1 MTLAL
6 TALHDDPILLVFL
19 VAAAGYLVGRIRIG
33 GARGFGFGIAAVLFV
48 GIGFGAADPTLKVPQ
63 PLWQL
68 GLVLFVYTVGLATG
82 PGFLTALRRRGL
94 GANAAVVTAILAGAA
109 AAAAV
114 GSALGLGGA
123 AIAGTF
129 TGGLTNTPALAGTL
143 EALHDLRPGA
153 GFDEPAGEVLVGFSL
168 AYPIGVTIALAAVFS
183 LARRRELSGAPPAAD
198 EALVVRTALVE
209 RDLHASLGDIR
220 ARLAG
225 RVTFGRLKRDAV
237 SRLATDDIEPR
248 TGDLISVVGAEPAVA
263 TAIAELGRESA
274 EHVELER
281 EELDFR
287 RIVVSSRDVAGRTL
301 GELDLPERLGGTVTR
316 VRRGDV
322 DMLATPELALEL
334 GDRVR
339 VVAPRAQMSAISA
352 FFGDSYRALRELDVL
367 SFSVGVALGL
377 ALGAIEVPLP
387 GGGSFSLGFAG
398 GPLLVGL
405 ALGAIGRTGPI
416 VWQLPHSANLTLRQF
431 GIVVFL
437 AGVGV
442 NSGQAFGDT
451 IVSREALGVLATGAA
466 VAASGAIVTVAAGLV
481 LLRLPIATLAG
492 VVAGMQTQPAVL
504 ASAAEREQSDTELN
518 VGYVTV
524 VPLAMIAK
532 IVLAP
537 ILLRLLL

>member
-1 MTLAL
+1 MSFLR
-6 TALHDDPILLVFL
+6 DDPILLVFL
-19 VAAAGYLVGRIRIG
+19 VAAAGYLAGRVRIG
-33 GARGFGFGIAAVLFV
+33 GAGGFGFGIAAVLFV

-68 GLVLFVYTVGLATG
+68 GLILFVYTVGLATG
-82 PGFLTALRRRGL
+82 PGFLTTLRRRGL

-109 AAAAV
+109 AAAGL

-143 EALHDLRPGA
+143 DALHDLEPGA
-153 GFDEPAGEVLVGFSL
+153 GFDAQAGEVLVGFSL
-168 AYPIGVTIALAAVFS
+168 AYPIGVTIALAAVFA
-183 LARRRELSGAPPAAD
+183 LARRRSRFGSPAPSD
-198 EALVVRTALVE
+198 EALVVRTALVQGE
-209 RDLHASLGDIR
+209 HLGLLGDIR
-220 ARLAG
+220 TRLGAS
-225 RVTFGRLKRDAV
+225 VTFGRVKRDGA
-237 SRLATDDIEPR
+237 SLLATDDVELR
-248 TGDLISVVGAEPAVA
+248 AGDRISIVGAGPAVA
-263 TAIAELGRESA
+263 AAIAQLGQESA

-281 EELDFR
+281 EDFDFR

-322 DMLATPELALEL
+322 DMLAVPELALEL

-339 VVAPRAQMSAISA
+339 VVAPRAQMPAISS

-377 ALGAIEVPLP
+377 ALGAVEVPLP

-405 ALGAIGRTGPI
+405 ALGALGRTGPI

-442 NSGQAFGDT
+442 NSGQAFADT
-451 IVSREALGVLATGAA
+451 IVSREALSVLATAIAVAAAGAA
-466 VAASGAIVTVAAGLV
+466 VTVVAGTT
-481 LLRLPIATLAG
+481 LLRLPLATLAG

-537 ILLRLLL
+537 VLLRLFL

>member
-1 MTLAL
+1 VSF
-6 TALHDDPILLVFL
+6 LHDDPILLVFL
-19 VAAAGYLVGRIRIG
+19 VAAAGYLAGRVRIG
-33 GARGFGFGIAAVLFV
+33 GAGGFGFGIAAVLFV

-68 GLVLFVYTVGLATG
+68 GLILFVYTVGLATG
-82 PGFLTALRRRGL
+82 PGFLTTLRRRGL
-94 GANAAVVTAILAGAA
+94 GANAAVVSAILAGAA
-109 AAAAV
+109 AAAGL

-143 EALHDLRPGA
+143 DALHDLEPGT
-153 GFDEPAGEVLVGFSL
+153 GFDAQAGEVLVGFSL
-168 AYPIGVTIALAAVFS
+168 AYPIGVTIALAAVFA
-183 LARRRELSGAPPAAD
+183 LARRRSRFGSPAPAD
-198 EALVVRTALVE
+198 EALVVRTALVQGE
-209 RDLHASLGDIR
+209 HLGLLGDIR
-220 ARLAG
+220 TRLGAT
-225 RVTFGRLKRDAV
+225 VTFGRVKRDGA
-237 SRLATDDIEPR
+237 SLLATDDVELR
-248 TGDLISVVGAEPAVA
+248 AGDRISIVGAGPAVA
-263 TAIAELGRESA
+263 TAIAQLGQESA

-281 EELDFR
+281 EDFDFR

-301 GELDLPERLGGTVTR
+301 EELDLPERLGGTVTR

-322 DMLATPELALEL
+322 DMLAVPELALEL

-339 VVAPRAQMSAISA
+339 VVAPRAQMPAISS

-377 ALGAIEVPLP
+377 ALGAVEVPLP

-405 ALGAIGRTGPI
+405 ALGALGRTGPI

-442 NSGQAFGDT
+442 NSGQAFADT
-451 IVSREALGVLATGAA
+451 IVSREALSVLATAIAVAATGAA
-466 VAASGAIVTVAAGLV
+466 VTIVAGTT
-481 LLRLPIATLAG
+481 LLRLPLATLVG

-504 ASAAEREQSDTELN
+504 AAAAEREQSDTELN

-537 ILLRLLL
+537 VLLRLFL

>member
-1 MTLAL
+1 VSF
-6 TALHDDPILLVFL
+6 LHDDPILLVFL
-19 VAAAGYLVGRIRIG
+19 VAAAGYLAGRVRIG
-33 GARGFGFGIAAVLFV
+33 GAGGFGFGIAAVLFV

-68 GLVLFVYTVGLATG
+68 GLILFVYTVGLATG
-82 PGFLTALRRRGL
+82 PGFLTTLRRRGL
-94 GANAAVVTAILAGAA
+94 GANAAVVSAILAGAA
-109 AAAAV
+109 AAAGL

-143 EALHDLRPGA
+143 DTLHDLEPGA
-153 GFDEPAGEVLVGFSL
+153 GFDAQAGEVLVGFSL
-168 AYPIGVTIALAAVFS
+168 AYPIGVTIALAAVFA
-183 LARRRELSGAPPAAD
+183 LARRRSRFGSPAPAD
-198 EALVVRTALVE
+198 EALVVRTALVQGE
-209 RDLHASLGDIR
+209 HLGLLGDIR
-220 ARLAG
+220 TRLGAT
-225 RVTFGRLKRDAV
+225 VTFGRVKRDGA
-237 SRLATDDIEPR
+237 SLLATDDVELR
-248 TGDLISVVGAEPAVA
+248 AGDRISIVGAGPAVA
-263 TAIAELGRESA
+263 TAIAQLGQESA

-281 EELDFR
+281 EDFDFR

-301 GELDLPERLGGTVTR
+301 EELDLPERLGGTVTR

-322 DMLATPELALEL
+322 DMLAVPELALEL

-339 VVAPRAQMSAISA
+339 VVAPRAQMPAISS

-377 ALGAIEVPLP
+377 ALGAVEVPLP

-405 ALGAIGRTGPI
+405 ALGALGRTGPI

-442 NSGQAFGDT
+442 NSGQAFADT
-451 IVSREALGVLATGAA
+451 IVSREALSVLATAIAVAAAGAA
-466 VAASGAIVTVAAGLV
+466 VTIVAGTT
-481 LLRLPIATLAG
+481 LLRLPLATLVG

-504 ASAAEREQSDTELN
+504 AAAAEREQSDTELN

-537 ILLRLLL
+537 VLLRLFL

>member
-1 MTLAL
+1 MPS
-6 TALHDDPILLVFL
+6 LHDDPILLVFL
-19 VAAAGYLVGRIRIG
+19 VAAAGYLAGQVRIG
-33 GARGFGFGIAAVLFV
+33 GAGGFGFGIAAVLFV
-48 GIGFGAADPTLKVPQ
+48 GIAFGAADGALEVPQ
-63 PLWQL
+63 PVWQL
-68 GLVLFVYTVGLATG
+68 GLVLFVYTIGLATG
-82 PGFLTALRRRGL
+82 PGFLSALRRRGI
-94 GANAAVVTAILAGAA
+94 GANAAVAAAILAGATA
-109 AAAAV
+109 AAGL

-153 GFDEPAGEVLVGFSL
+153 GFKAPAGEVLVGFSL
-168 AYPIGVTIALAAVFS
+168 AYPIGVTIALAAVFL
-183 LARRRELSGAPPAAD
+183 LARRRVRVDAPGAAD

-209 RDLHASLGDIR
+209 HGGLPALGELR
-220 ARLAG
+220 TRLG
-225 RVTFGRLKRDAV
+225 GSVTFGRLKRDGA
-237 SRLATDDIEPR
+237 SQLATDDLDPR
-248 TGDLISVVGAEPAVA
+248 PGDLISVIGTEPAVA
-263 TAIAELGRESA
+263 AAVAALGRESA

-287 RIVVSSRDVAGRTL
+287 RIVVSSRDVAGRSL
-301 GELDLPERLGGTVTR
+301 QELDLPERLGGTVTR

-322 DMLATPELALEL
+322 DMLAVPGLTLEL

-339 VVAPRAQMSAISA
+339 IVAPRERIPAISA

-377 ALGAIEVPLP
+377 ALGAVEVPLP

-405 ALGAIGRTGPI
+405 ALGAIGRTGPV

-442 NSGQAFGDT
+442 NSGQAFADT
-451 IVSREALGVLATGAA
+451 IVSREALSVLATATA
-466 VAASGAIVTVAAGLV
+466 VAVAGSAVTVAAGLL
-481 LLRLPIATLAG
+481 LLRLPLVTLVG
-492 VVAGMQTQPAVL
+492 VVSGMQTQPAVL

-518 VGYVTV
+518 VGYATV
-524 VPLAMIAK
+524 VPIAMIAK

-537 ILLRLLL
+537 LLLRLFL

>member
-1 MTLAL
+1 MPVPAS
-6 TALHDDPILLVFL
+6 LHDDPILLVF
-19 VAAAGYLVGRIRIG
+19 VVSAIGYLVGRVRIG
-33 GARGFGFGIAAVLFV
+33 GSGGFGFGIAAVLFV
-48 GIGFGAADPTLKVPQ
+48 GIAFGAADPTLKVPQ

-82 PGFLTALRRRGL
+82 PGFLTALRRRGV
-94 GANAAVVTAILAGAA
+94 GANASVVTAILAGAA
-109 AAAAV
+109 TAAGL
-114 GSALGLGGA
+114 GSLLGLGGA

-153 GFDEPAGEVLVGFSL
+153 GFDAPAGEVLVGFSL
-168 AYPIGVTIALAAVFS
+168 AYPIGVTVALAAVFA
-183 LARRRELSGAPPAAD
+183 LARRRELAGAPPTVD

-209 RDLHASLGDIR
+209 RDLQATLGDLR
-220 ARLAG
+220 ARLAD
-225 RVTFGRLKRDAV
+225 RVTFGRLKRGGV
-237 SRLATDDIEPR
+237 SRLAADDVEPR
-248 TGDLISVVGAEPAVA
+248 AGDRLSVVGSEAAVA
-263 TAIAELGRESA
+263 AAIAALGSESA

-281 EELDFR
+281 EEIDFR
-287 RIVVSSRDVAGRTL
+287 RIVVSSHDVAGRTVE
-301 GELDLPERLGGTVTR
+301 ELDLPERLGGTVTR

-322 DMLATPELALEL
+322 DILAAPGLALEL

-339 VVAPRAQMSAISA
+339 VVAPREQMPAISA

-377 ALGAIEVPLP
+377 ALGAVEVPLP

-398 GPLLVGL
+398 GPLLAGL
-405 ALGAIGRTGPI
+405 ALGAIGRSGPI

-442 NSGQAFGDT
+442 NSGQAFADT
-451 IVSREALGVLATGAA
+451 IVSREALEILATAAA
-466 VAASGAIVTVAAGLV
+466 VAGAGALVTVAAGIV

-504 ASAAEREQSDTELN
+504 ASAAERERSDTELN

-524 VPLAMIAK
+524 VPLAMMTK

-537 ILLRLLL
+537 VLLRLFL

>member
-1 MTLAL
+1 VSF
-6 TALHDDPILLVFL
+6 LHDDPILLVFL
-19 VAAAGYLVGRIRIG
+19 VAAAGYLAGRVRIG
-33 GARGFGFGIAAVLFV
+33 GAGGFGFGIAAVLFV

-68 GLVLFVYTVGLATG
+68 GLILFVYTVGLATG
-82 PGFLTALRRRGL
+82 PGFLTTLRRRGL
-94 GANAAVVTAILAGAA
+94 GANAAVATAILAGAA
-109 AAAAV
+109 AAAGL

-143 EALHDLRPGA
+143 DALHDLEPGA
-153 GFDEPAGEVLVGFSL
+153 GFDAQAGEVLVGFSL
-168 AYPIGVTIALAAVFS
+168 AYPIGVTIALAAVFA
-183 LARRRELSGAPPAAD
+183 LARRRSRFGSPAPAD
-198 EALVVRTALVE
+198 EALVVRTALVQG
-209 RDLHASLGDIR
+209 DHLGLLGDVR
-220 ARLAG
+220 TRLGAS
-225 RVTFGRLKRDAV
+225 VTFGRVKRDGA
-237 SRLATDDIEPR
+237 SLLATDDVELR
-248 TGDLISVVGAEPAVA
+248 AGDRISIVGAGPAVA
-263 TAIAELGRESA
+263 AAIAQLGQESA

-281 EELDFR
+281 EDFDFR

-301 GELDLPERLGGTVTR
+301 EELDLAERLGGTVTR

-322 DMLATPELALEL
+322 DMLAVPELALEL

-339 VVAPRAQMSAISA
+339 VVAPRAQMPAISS

-377 ALGAIEVPLP
+377 ALGAVEVPLP

-405 ALGAIGRTGPI
+405 ALGALGRTGPI

-442 NSGQAFGDT
+442 NSGQAFADT
-451 IVSREALGVLATGAA
+451 IVSREALSVLATAIA
-466 VAASGAIVTVAAGLV
+466 VAAAGAAVTVAAGTT
-481 LLRLPIATLAG
+481 LLRLPLATLVG

-504 ASAAEREQSDTELN
+504 AAAAEREQSDTELN

-537 ILLRLLL
+537 VLLRLFL

>member
-1 MTLAL
+1 MSF
-6 TALHDDPILLVFL
+6 LHDDPILLVFL
-19 VAAAGYLVGRIRIG
+19 VAAAGYLAGRVRIG
-33 GARGFGFGIAAVLFV
+33 GAGGFGFGIAAVLFV

-68 GLVLFVYTVGLATG
+68 GLILFVYTVGLATG
-82 PGFLTALRRRGL
+82 PGFLTTLRRRGL
-94 GANAAVVTAILAGAA
+94 GANAAVVSAILAGAA
-109 AAAAV
+109 AAAGL

-143 EALHDLRPGA
+143 DALHDLEPGA
-153 GFDEPAGEVLVGFSL
+153 GFDAQAGEVLVGFSL
-168 AYPIGVTIALAAVFS
+168 AYPIGVTIALAAVFA
-183 LARRRELSGAPPAAD
+183 LARRRSRFGSPAPAD
-198 EALVVRTALVE
+198 EALVVRTALVQGE
-209 RDLHASLGDIR
+209 HLGLLGDIR
-220 ARLAG
+220 TRLGAT
-225 RVTFGRLKRDAV
+225 VTFGRVKRDGA
-237 SRLATDDIEPR
+237 SLLATDDVELR
-248 TGDLISVVGAEPAVA
+248 AGDRISIVGAGPAVA
-263 TAIAELGRESA
+263 TAIAQLGQESA

-281 EELDFR
+281 EDFDFR

-301 GELDLPERLGGTVTR
+301 EELDLPERLGGTVTR

-322 DMLATPELALEL
+322 DMLAVPELALEL

-339 VVAPRAQMSAISA
+339 VVAPRAQMPAISS

-377 ALGAIEVPLP
+377 ALGAVEVPLP

-405 ALGAIGRTGPI
+405 ALGALGRTGPI

-442 NSGQAFGDT
+442 NSGQAFADT
-451 IVSREALGVLATGAA
+451 IVSREALSVLATAIAVAAAGAA
-466 VAASGAIVTVAAGLV
+466 VTIVAGTT
-481 LLRLPIATLAG
+481 LLRLPLATLVG

-504 ASAAEREQSDTELN
+504 AAAAEREQSDTELN

-537 ILLRLLL
+537 VLLRLFL

>member
-1 MTLAL
+1 MSF
-6 TALHDDPILLVFL
+6 LHDDPILLVFL
-19 VAAAGYLVGRIRIG
+19 VAAAGYLAGRVRIG
-33 GARGFGFGIAAVLFV
+33 GAGGFGFGIAAVLFV
-48 GIGFGAADPTLKVPQ
+48 GIGFGAADPALKVPQ

-68 GLVLFVYTVGLATG
+68 GLILFVYTVGLATG

-109 AAAAV
+109 AAAGL

-143 EALHDLRPGA
+143 DALHDLEPGA
-153 GFDEPAGEVLVGFSL
+153 GFDARAGEVLVGFSL
-168 AYPIGVTIALAAVFS
+168 AYPIGVTIALAAVFA
-183 LARRRELSGAPPAAD
+183 LARRRSRVGSPAPAD
-198 EALVVRTALVE
+198 EALVVRTALVQGE
-209 RDLHASLGDIR
+209 HLGLLGDIR
-220 ARLAG
+220 TRLGAS
-225 RVTFGRLKRDAV
+225 VTFGRVKRDGA
-237 SRLATDDIEPR
+237 SLLATDDVELR
-248 TGDLISVVGAEPAVA
+248 VGDRVSIVGAGPAVA
-263 TAIAELGRESA
+263 AAIAQLGQESA

-281 EELDFR
+281 ETFDFR
-287 RIVVSSRDVAGRTL
+287 RIVVSSRDAAGRTVE
-301 GELDLPERLGGTVTR
+301 ELDLPERLGGTVTR

-322 DMLATPELALEL
+322 DMLAVPGLALEL

-339 VVAPRAQMSAISA
+339 VVAPRAQMPAISS

-377 ALGAIEVPLP
+377 ALGAVEVPLP

-405 ALGAIGRTGPI
+405 ALGALGRTGPL

-442 NSGQAFGDT
+442 NSGQAFADT
-451 IVSREALGVLATGAA
+451 IVSREALSVVATAIAVAAAGAA
-466 VAASGAIVTVAAGLV
+466 VTVVAGTT
-481 LLRLPIATLAG
+481 LLRLPLATLAG

-537 ILLRLLL
+537 VLLRLFL